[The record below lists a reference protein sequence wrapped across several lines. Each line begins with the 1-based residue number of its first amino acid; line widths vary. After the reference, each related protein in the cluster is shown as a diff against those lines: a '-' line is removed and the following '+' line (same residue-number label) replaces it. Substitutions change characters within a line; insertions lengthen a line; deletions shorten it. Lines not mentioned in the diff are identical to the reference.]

1 MYARVL
7 INDDLL
13 FICNGLRKFAK
24 YVKIQSFDLSCH
36 ILQNQIKKTK
46 TMGSVFTKSNLDD
59 LSKKH
64 MENKNSPIS
73 RTVGDFF
80 QKKMLHG
87 IHL

>member
-1 MYARVL
+1 
-7 INDDLL
+7 
-13 FICNGLRKFAK
+13 
-24 YVKIQSFDLSCH
+24 
-36 ILQNQIKKTK
+36 
-46 TMGSVFTKSNLDD
+46 MGSVFTKSNLDD